1 MDDPN
6 SQTAGQPGAQLAAL
20 IESMLRHPSF
30 GRADMQ
36 GVALEGDEVTEILFP
51 GGGVLQIP
59 VDTPIN
65 AWRSIG
71 AVECIRCPGRNQGMA
86 EREVRAD
93 GLENRLGRPYLMR
106 TYRRCRH
113 RLLVF
118 LDNGEHYVR

>member
-1 MDDPN
+1 MRE
-6 SQTAGQPGAQLAAL
+6 AAK
-20 IESMLRHPSF
+20 P
-30 GRADMQ
+30 
-36 GVALEGDEVTEILFP
+36 
-51 GGGVLQIP
+51 
-59 VDTPIN
+59 PIN

-118 LDNGEHYVR
+118 LDNGEQKYCLECALRLGHVTVNRTYWQKDRGETLAPPE